1 VQHELL
7 PETSVPQDLIVD
19 LASSDARASEQ
30 QTLGVP
36 PTGGGEQQVLG
47 VNGAVVHHARLV
59 LGKQDRVVCL
69 IGEPAQ
75 RVLRPTDPGAEVLAA
90 AATVTA

>member
-1 VQHELL
+1 VQDELL

-30 QTLGVP
+30 QNLSVP
-36 PTGGGEQQVLG
+36 TTSGGEQKVLG
-47 VNGAVVHHARLV
+47 VDHAVVHHARLV

-69 IGEPAQ
+69 VGEPAH
-75 RVLRPTDPGAEVLAA
+75 
-90 AATVTA
+90 